1 MSFLRKIFSNWVVRN
16 LLIALFVLLAVF
28 AAVNIALKSFTQHDK
43 MVEVPDFV
51 GKSLYEA
58 ETMASGDNL
67 KLIVTDSVFVTRFKP
82 GAVYVQNPKAFS
94 KVKNGRKIYVTIN
107 ALKKRQINMPNLV
120 GLTVRQA
127 KVELSSNGLQLGT
140 LTYVKD
146 IATNNVLAQFLD
158 GVEVLPGAKVDA
170 GSIVD
175 LKVGANPFDA
185 YTVVPSFVELS
196 YHKAVNAVQD
206 SYLNVER
213 LVFDDSVRSYS
224 DSVAAFVYRQFPVST
239 DAPTPMGRGV
249 TLYLTLDRGRLPKPE
264 PIDSLSLYE

>member
-1 MSFLRKIFSNWVVRN
+1 MSFLKKVFSNWVVRN
-16 LLIALFVLLAVF
+16 LLIALLVLVF
-28 AAVNIALKSFTQHDK
+28 LLVGVNVALKSFTQHDK
-43 MVEVPDFV
+43 TVEVPDFV
-51 GKSLYEA
+51 GKSLSEA
-58 ETMASGDNL
+58 ELMASEDNL

-94 KVKNGRKIYVTIN
+94 QVKNGRKIYVTIN
-107 ALKKRQINMPNLV
+107 AERKKQVSMPNLV

-127 KVELSSNGLQLGT
+127 KVELSSSDLLLGN
-140 LTYVKD
+140 LLYVKD
-146 IATNNVLAQFLD
+146 IATNNVLAQFSNGTELIP
-158 GVEVLPGAKVDA
+158 GVKIDA

-175 LKVGANPFDA
+175 LKVGANPSDA

-196 YHKAVNAVQD
+196 YHKAVNAVLD

-224 DSVAAFVYRQFPVST
+224 DSVAAFVYRQIPAST
-239 DAPTPMGRGV
+239 DAPTPMGKGV

>member
-94 KVKNGRKIYVTIN
+94 KVKNGRKI
-107 ALKKRQINMPNLV
+107 
-120 GLTVRQA
+120 
-127 KVELSSNGLQLGT
+127 
-140 LTYVKD
+140 
-146 IATNNVLAQFLD
+146 
-158 GVEVLPGAKVDA
+158 
-170 GSIVD
+170 
-175 LKVGANPFDA
+175 
-185 YTVVPSFVELS
+185 
-196 YHKAVNAVQD
+196 
-206 SYLNVER
+206 
-213 LVFDDSVRSYS
+213 
-224 DSVAAFVYRQFPVST
+224 
-239 DAPTPMGRGV
+239 
-249 TLYLTLDRGRLPKPE
+249 
-264 PIDSLSLYE
+264 